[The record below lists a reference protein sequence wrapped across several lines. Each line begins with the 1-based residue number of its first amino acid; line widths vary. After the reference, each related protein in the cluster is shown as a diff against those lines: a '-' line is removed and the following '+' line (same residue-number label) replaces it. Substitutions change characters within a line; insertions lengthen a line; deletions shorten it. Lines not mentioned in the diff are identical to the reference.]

1 VSAGIQYR
9 LRIRNG
15 SDDADL
21 FVISSIPDDDNP
33 YIAEPPDGDG
43 ESLDP
48 LTGKVEVGS
57 YTIRVI
63 DAVDTITLD
72 AVVAT
77 DGFEYADVAA
87 LDAAWPE
94 TDTMGAD
101 STWTVSTTVL
111 DSGVRAAELIILGTL
126 GAGENCYRSRTFTG
140 LAPSTAH
147 TVSLRVWLNYEEQGS
162 TGIAF
167 GLEVVGGTAGYIEE
181 HGPINAWRTVTATGT
196 TNGSGELTVRVGAFD
211 GVASTAD
218 RLARFDTLEIVAAT
232 GAVDRIITGYLADAT
247 GRQQLLSKRAFIEER
262 ENEGAWVT
270 IQAGYVTDL
279 SLVDALQ
286 YEFSIG
292 STQRIEQTKRVFDRV
307 PNPGEFPTLTSK
319 HDGTAISGT
328 GVVLD
333 RASCIVGG
341 PIIGNWGPYEDRGRP
356 VFRVDQILG
365 GNLVRLK
372 WVEGF
377 VHYHEREPPVE
388 DDVTEIMNNAALE
401 YLDST
406 APVPYPG
413 AAAFQLAALPGL
425 VCRLY
430 DAGTGA
436 WHSDHMPMA
445 LGPTNG
451 TAARLIGDWFFVGGS
466 VEVHV
471 AWVGTLPAEGDRYRL
486 AVFPETASERNP
498 FHVSGHPVDIA
509 AALLTQCG
517 LGFDAD
523 SATDAKADL
532 GSTLVVHLRV
542 TEGST
547 LIEFLENTLYGP
559 FGFATRLNDAGE
571 HEFFL
576 TRQVGAASV
585 GTITLDDLHTDDG
598 TIWNLK
604 EQSAAN
610 RVVWESRSFLVND
623 APSTYDLNM
632 PIDGIQDAKI
642 TVEVT
647 PSDAT
652 NEHAVFGD
660 REIRFELPG
669 EIEGYSTGTE
679 DNPGPLDH
687 FVAAIANPLFD
698 WQGRGAIRGEFSA
711 LRGSAAYTAKI
722 GETLTLDVAHYPS
735 AVVGDTPT
743 SRRGS
748 QARRAFV
755 LQRTRTPEG
764 AAVSFEDRGPVE
776 DPGIVPT
783 FTLDPDDEFPNTIVT
798 ATVTNETDLLGY
810 LVRVEMLTAAV
821 EPAAAQFVRM
831 WTPGSGDNPFDLP
844 PVCAGSVVWVRM
856 RAESGSGDIG
866 AWSAFQSEDLP
877 NLTIPS
883 GLATVVD
890 STQVTLTW
898 TNGEDSLPIE
908 VLFRLDGDTVY
919 TTATVLPAGTTSYT
933 WTLPDAEA
941 DYNLAIR
948 YRAGPGGCVSL
959 VATADVTTDVALG
972 LTAPI
977 NPAAWADG
985 AGTFGMEVDGTAF
998 PSGTEVWVAPESDVG
1013 SGISGAYALAG
1024 EMATTHERMRFQ
1036 YPFLAPQD
1044 GLLRFLKARH
1054 RRGEDVSDFCDEVS
1068 VNPWTLIDPPPD
1080 PEPEP
1085 VPDSGLGVTPVPIV
1099 MLGAG
1104 LTRRFTGI
1112 AAAFTRI
1119 AVRDKFPLHQFRAMR
1134 IAVEVADTSTLDEGV
1149 LVAARFRHPIS
1160 GEWIYVD
1167 GDSGPYMALDQ
1178 ASLDAADPFGD
1189 ADAQDDRMV
1198 VGDYVSIV
1206 DEALDDVQLEVGLI
1220 GGDESLAKDIQV
1232 TRVELQLV
1240 AEDVVDAPP
1249 PEITEPP
1256 FEIPG
1261 SCTVPSPVD
1270 MDTGWTGGNE
1280 AGVVW
1285 SALSDTTATVTLDGS
1300 GTGDNY
1306 WQKTLTGL
1314 EPDELYTFYLDATQ
1328 TASGI
1333 GAFLQ
1338 AVGGGTDT
1346 ATTADLEILR
1356 VQVDASCD
1364 GEITLRWGIT
1374 FAEGA
1379 GTGGT
1384 QTFPMDWANQ
1394 AAAEADGFTVS
1405 GCTFNNGVTLGPY
1418 TTGVTVSASSPGQ
1431 DHLRQTFTGLTVG
1444 AQYRAKMWAAG
1455 TGQASWRYVQL
1466 EIESGGTTKRANRQG
1481 NQGAAEII
1489 TDSVTIAADGELLV
1503 NIETNHVGSVFR
1515 VAGLVVEALTAG
1527 EAGAVPFEDL
1537 RMCLGTGLSTD
1548 PPYVPDGPND
1558 TDPEPIPE
1566 NPTGP
1571 FPPPPVGGARP
1582 FGIFNISCG
1591 GYGYWNSTQQ
1601 GLLPGNTVDLL
1612 NLSASNDCMN
1622 MFKFG
1627 GERDW
1632 LSGGRFSYAR
1642 WKAAVDAIAGVTRT
1656 MSACE
1661 AAIISRAFWGH
1672 FVIDE
1677 PFHKRWGGTIT
1688 LAVLDAMCG
1697 YSKTLFP
1704 TLPTI
1709 VRISAIDDRLTRPIQ
1724 NCDIY
1729 WAEYKEA
1736 NGDCKTYRDR
1746 NIAAVEEMS
1755 ADTGREIYVIMGLH
1769 YGAIDR
1775 ATSGHEA
1782 TPAQV
1787 RHYGGILASSTS
1799 DRVLALHG
1807 WRFTQDLVDQPGML
1821 EATRYVRDLF
1831 ASFE

>member
-1 VSAGIQYR
+1 VSTPLEYR
-9 LRIRNG
+9 LRVRNG
-15 SDDADL
+15 DDTADL
-21 FVISSIPDDDNP
+21 FVITSTRDGENP

-63 DAVDTITLD
+63 DAVGTVLFDSEDEPELDEPMDWANQAAAEADGWTVNDVIFDNGEDLGPHATSVTIIPSTGGVDHLVKTLTGLTPGDEYRASLWVISAVQASWRYMGLELESGGVEVQDTIH
-72 AVVAT
+72 
-77 DGFEYADVAA
+77 GHF
-87 LDAAWPE
+87 
-94 TDTMGAD
+94 GAQ
-101 STWTVSTTVL
+101 
-111 DSGVRAAELIILGTL
+111 
-126 GAGENCYRSRTFTG
+126 GEQQ
-140 LAPSTAH
+140 L
-147 TVSLRVWLNYEEQGS
+147 
-162 TGIAF
+162 
-167 GLEVVGGTAGYIEE
+167 
-181 HGPINAWRTVTATGT
+181 VTAPITIAGD
-196 TNGSGELTVRVGAFD
+196 GELTIRLETNWAGSSFRAAGLLVTRINAQQT
-211 GVASTAD
+211 GVEA
-218 RLARFDTLEIVAAT
+218 
-232 GAVDRIITGYLADAT
+232 RIITGYLADLA
-247 GRQQLLSKRAFIEER
+247 GKQQLLSKRAFIEER
-262 ENEGAWVT
+262 EDEGAWVT

-307 PNPGEFPTLTSK
+307 PNPVDFPTLSSK

-356 VFRVDQILG
+356 VFRVDQLVG

-377 VHYHEREPPVE
+377 VHYGQREPPLDGNSG
-388 DDVTEIMNNAALE
+388 DDIRDIMNTAALE

-413 AAAFQLAALPGL
+413 VPIFQLAALPGL

-445 LGPTNG
+445 LGPSG
-451 TAARLIGDWFFVGGS
+451 AFLRRFLADWGFVGNS

-471 AWVGTLPAEGDRYRL
+471 AWTGTLPAEGDRFRL
-486 AVFPETASERNP
+486 AVFPTSASERNP

-509 AALLTQCG
+509 AAIYESIGQ
-517 LGFDAD
+517 DYD
-523 SATDAKADL
+523 TDAAADVKAAM
-532 GSTLVVHLRV
+532 GSGLVVHLRI
-542 TEGST
+542 TEGGTAAQWLEDT
-547 LIEFLENTLYGP
+547 LFGP
-559 FGFATRLNDAGE
+559 FGFAARLNDDGA

-610 RVVWESRSFLVND
+610 LVVWESKSFLVND
-623 APSTYDLNM
+623 APTTWDLQM
-632 PIDGIQDAKI
+632 PIDGIQDAK
-642 TVEVT
+642 VEVVVK
-647 PSDAT
+647 PSDPD
-652 NEHAVFGD
+652 NEHAVFGE
-660 REIRFELPG
+660 REIRFVLPG
-669 EIEGYSTGTE
+669 EIEGYSTGTQ

-687 FVAAIANPLFD
+687 FVAALAQPLFD

-711 LRGSAAYTAKI
+711 LRGSAAYDAKI
-722 GETLTLDVAHYPS
+722 GETLTLDLPHYPS
-735 AVVGDTPT
+735 AIRGDLPT
-743 SRRGS
+743 SQRGTDT
-748 QARRAFV
+748 RRAFV

-764 AAVSFEDRGPVE
+764 AQVSFEDRGPAA
-776 DPGIVPT
+776 DPGLVPT
-783 FTLDPDDEFPNTIVT
+783 FTLEPDDEFPNTVVT
-798 ATVTNETDLLGY
+798 ATVTNETDLLGF
-810 LVRVEMLTAAV
+810 LVRVEMLGAAV
-821 EPAAAQFVRM
+821 EPTAAQFVRM
-831 WTPGSGDNPFDLP
+831 WAPGTGDNPFDLP

-856 RAESGSGDIG
+856 RAESADGEIG

-883 GLATVVD
+883 DLATVVD
-890 STQVTLTW
+890 GTQVTLTW
-898 TNGEDSLPIE
+898 TNGEDTLPIE
-908 VLFRLDGDTVY
+908 VLARINGATVY
-919 TTATVLPAGTTSYT
+919 TTVAVVPAGTTSYT
-933 WTLPDAEA
+933 WTLAEPEE
-941 DYNLAIR
+941 DYDLALR
-948 YRAGPGGCVSL
+948 YQAGPGGCVSL
-959 VATADVTTDVALG
+959 VATTTVTTDVQLG

-998 PSGTEVWVAPESDVG
+998 PSATEVWVALESDIG
-1013 SGISGAYALAG
+1013 SAVAGAYALAG
-1024 EMATTHERMRFQ
+1024 EMTTTPERMRFQ
-1036 YPFLAPQD
+1036 YPFVAPQD

-1054 RRGEDVSDFCDEVS
+1054 RRGEEYSDFCDEVS
-1068 VNPWTLIDPPPD
+1068 INPWTLIDPPAD

-1104 LTRRFTGI
+1104 LPRRFTGI

-1119 AVRDKFPLHQFRAMR
+1119 AVRDKFPLHQFSAMR
-1134 IAVEVADTSTLDEGV
+1134 IAVEVADTSTVDEGV

-1167 GDSGPYMALDQ
+1167 GESGPYMALDQ

-1189 ADAQDDRMV
+1189 ADGQDDRMV
-1198 VGDYVSIV
+1198 VGEYVAIV

-1220 GGDESLAKDIQV
+1220 GGDESLAKDVQV

-1270 MDTGWTGGNE
+1270 MDTGWTGGDE

-1306 WQKTLTGL
+1306 WEKTLTGL
-1314 EPDELYTFYLDATQ
+1314 EADEQYTFYLDVTQ
-1328 TASGI
+1328 SNDAIS
-1333 GAFLQ
+1333 AFLA
-1338 AVGGGTDT
+1338 AVGGDTDT

-1364 GEITLRWGIT
+1364 GEITLRWGVT
-1374 FAEGA
+1374 FAEG
-1379 GTGGT
+1379 GSSSGLNE
-1384 QTFPMDWANQ
+1384 PMDWANQ
-1394 AAAEADGFTVS
+1394 AAAEADGWTVDDVS
-1405 GCTFNNGVTLGPY
+1405 FNTGVALGPY
-1418 TTGVTVSASSPGQ
+1418 STSVLLSAGANGV
-1431 DHLRQTFTGLTVG
+1431 DHLRQLFTGLTVG
-1444 AQYRAKMWAAG
+1444 SQWRAKMWGSG
-1455 TGQASWRYVQL
+1455 TGQASWRHMIL
-1466 EIESGGTTKRANRQG
+1466 EVESGGTTERVNRQG
-1481 NQGAAEII
+1481 NQGAAEIV
-1489 TDSVTIAADGELLV
+1489 TPTVTIAADGELLV
-1503 NIETNHVGSVFR
+1503 NIETNWVSSNFR
-1515 VAGLVVEALTAG
+1515 AAGLRLEEIGGTA
-1527 EAGAVPFEDL
+1527 ATVLFEDL
-1537 RMCLGTGLSTD
+1537 RMCLGTGLATD
-1548 PPYVPDGPND
+1548 PPYTPDGPND

-1566 NPTGP
+1566 DPTGP
-1571 FPPPPVGGARP
+1571 FPPPPVGGDRP

-1612 NLSASNDCMN
+1612 NLSATNDCMN

-1632 LSGGRFSYAR
+1632 LSGGRFSYTR

-1656 MSACE
+1656 MSACQ
-1661 AAIISRAFWGH
+1661 AAILTRAFWGH

-1697 YSKTLFP
+1697 YSKSLFP
-1704 TLPTI
+1704 NLPTI

-1746 NIAAVEEMS
+1746 NIAAVEQMS
-1755 ADTGREIYVIMGLH
+1755 EDTGREIYVIMGLH

-1775 ATSGHEA
+1775 ATTGHEA

-1807 WRFTQDLVDQPGML
+1807 WRFTQDLIDQPGML

>member
-1 VSAGIQYR
+1 MSTPLEYR
-9 LRIRNG
+9 LRVRNG
-15 SDDADL
+15 DDTADL
-21 FVISSIPDDDNP
+21 FTITSIRDGENP

-63 DAVDTITLD
+63 DAVGTVLFDSEDAPTLD
-72 AVVAT
+72 EPMDWANQAAAEA
-77 DGFEYADVAA
+77 DG
-87 LDAAWPE
+87 
-94 TDTMGAD
+94 
-101 STWTVSTTVL
+101 WTVNDVIFDNGEDLGPHAT
-111 DSGVRAAELIILGTL
+111 GVTIFGEPGAHLSKTL
-126 GAGENCYRSRTFTG
+126 TG
-140 LAPSTAH
+140 LTPGDEYRASLWV
-147 TVSLRVWLNYEEQGS
+147 VSSVQAEWRYL
-162 TGIAF
+162 
-167 GLEVVGGTAGYIEE
+167 GLELESGGEERRDVLHGHFGAQGEVQLVTPLITIAGD
-181 HGPINAWRTVTATGT
+181 
-196 TNGSGELTVRVGAFD
+196 GELTVRLETNWD
-211 GVASTAD
+211 GSTFRAAGLLVTRVQTQSTSVAS
-218 RLARFDTLEIVAAT
+218 
-232 GAVDRIITGYLADAT
+232 RIITGHLADSE

-262 ENEGAWVT
+262 EDGGAWT
-270 IQAGYVTDL
+270 AITAGYVTDL

-286 YEFSIG
+286 YEFSVG

-307 PNPGEFPTLTSK
+307 PHPELFPTLASK

-341 PIIGNWGPYEDRGRP
+341 PIIGHWGPYTDRGRP

-377 VHYHEREPPVE
+377 VHYHEENPPVS
-388 DDVTEIMNNAALE
+388 DDVRDIMNEAALE
-401 YLDST
+401 YLDSSG
-406 APVPYPG
+406 PVPYPG
-413 AAAFQLAALPGL
+413 ASNFQLAALPGL

-430 DAGTGA
+430 DASTGA
-436 WHSDHMPMA
+436 WVGDHEPLA

-451 TAARLIGDWFFVGGS
+451 TLARVVGDWFFVGGS

-471 AWVGTLPAEGDRYRL
+471 AWAGALPAEGDRYRL
-486 AVFPETASERNP
+486 AVFPTSVSERNP

-509 AALLTQCG
+509 AAIYESIGQ
-517 LGFDAD
+517 DYD
-523 SATDAKADL
+523 TDAAADVKAAM
-532 GSTLVVHLRV
+532 GSGLVVHLRI
-542 TEGST
+542 TEGGTAAQWLEDT
-547 LIEFLENTLYGP
+547 LFGP
-559 FGFATRLNDAGE
+559 FGFAARLNDAGA

-585 GTITLDDLHTDDG
+585 GTITLGDLHTDDG

-610 RVVWESRSFLVND
+610 LVVWESKSFLVND
-623 APSTYDLNM
+623 APTTWDLQM
-632 PIDGIQDAKI
+632 PIDGIQDAK
-642 TVEVT
+642 VEVVVK
-647 PSDAT
+647 PSDPD
-652 NEHAVFGD
+652 NEHAVFGE
-660 REIRFELPG
+660 REIRFVLPG
-669 EIEGYSTGTE
+669 EIEGYSTGTQ

-687 FVAAIANPLFD
+687 FVAALAQPLFD

-711 LRGSAAYTAKI
+711 LRGSAAYDAKI
-722 GETLTLDVAHYPS
+722 GETLTLDLPHYPS
-735 AVVGDTPT
+735 AIRGDLPT
-743 SRRGS
+743 SQRGTA
-748 QARRAFV
+748 ARRAFV

-764 AAVSFEDRGPVE
+764 AQVSFEDRGPAA
-776 DPGIVPT
+776 DPGLVPT
-783 FTLDPDDEFPNTIVT
+783 FTLEPDDEFPNTVVT
-798 ATVTNETDLLGY
+798 ATVTNETDLLGF
-810 LVRVEMLTAAV
+810 LVRVEMLGAAV
-821 EPAAAQFVRM
+821 EPTAAQFVRM
-831 WTPGSGDNPFDLP
+831 WAPGTGDNPFDLP

-856 RAESGSGDIG
+856 RAESADGEIG

-883 GLATVVD
+883 DLATVVD
-890 STQVTLTW
+890 GTQVTLTW
-898 TNGEDSLPIE
+898 TNGEETLPIE
-908 VLFRLDGDTVY
+908 VLARINGATVY
-919 TTATVLPAGTTSYT
+919 TTVAVLPAGTTSYT
-933 WTLPDAEA
+933 WTLAEPEE
-941 DYNLAIR
+941 DYDLALR
-948 YRAGPGGCVSL
+948 YQAGPGGCVSL
-959 VATADVTTDVALG
+959 VATTTVTTDVQLG

-998 PSGTEVWVAPESDVG
+998 PSATEVWVALESDIG
-1013 SGISGAYALAG
+1013 SAVAGAYALAG
-1024 EMATTHERMRFQ
+1024 EMTTTPERMRFQ
-1036 YPFLAPQD
+1036 YPFVAPQD

-1054 RRGEDVSDFCDEVS
+1054 RRGEEYSDYCDEVS
-1068 VNPWTLIDPPPD
+1068 INPWTLIDPPAD

-1104 LTRRFTGI
+1104 LPRRFTGI
-1112 AAAFTRI
+1112 EAAFTRI
-1119 AVRDKFPLHQFRAMR
+1119 AVRDKFPLHQFSAMR
-1134 IAVEVADTSTLDEGV
+1134 IAVEVADTSTVDEGV

-1167 GDSGPYMALDQ
+1167 GESGPHMALDQ

-1189 ADAQDDRMV
+1189 ADGQDDRMV
-1198 VGDYVSIV
+1198 VGEYVTIV

-1240 AEDVVDAPP
+1240 AEDIVDAPP

-1270 MDTGWTGGNE
+1270 MDTGWTGGDE

-1300 GTGDNY
+1300 GSGDNY
-1306 WQKTLTGL
+1306 WEKTLTGL
-1314 EPDELYTFYLDATQ
+1314 EADELYTFYLDVTQ
-1328 TASGI
+1328 SNDAIS
-1333 GAFLQ
+1333 AFLT
-1338 AVGGGTDT
+1338 AVGGDTDT
-1346 ATTADLEILR
+1346 ATTTDLEILR

-1364 GEITLRWGIT
+1364 GEITLRWGVT
-1374 FAEGA
+1374 FAEG
-1379 GTGGT
+1379 GSSSGLNE
-1384 QTFPMDWANQ
+1384 PMDWANQ
-1394 AAAEADGFTVS
+1394 AAAEADGWTVDDVS
-1405 GCTFNNGVTLGPY
+1405 FNTGVALGPY
-1418 TTGVTVSASSPGQ
+1418 STSVLLSAGANGV

-1444 AQYRAKMWAAG
+1444 SQWRAKMWGSG
-1455 TGQASWRYVQL
+1455 TGQASWRHMIL
-1466 EIESGGTTKRANRQG
+1466 EVESGGTTERVNRQG
-1481 NQGAAEII
+1481 NQGAAEIV
-1489 TDSVTIAADGELLV
+1489 TPTVTIAADGELLV
-1503 NIETNHVGSVFR
+1503 NIETNWVSSNFR
-1515 VAGLVVEALTAG
+1515 AAGLRLEEIGGTA
-1527 EAGAVPFEDL
+1527 ATVLFEDL

-1566 NPTGP
+1566 NPVGP

-1612 NLSASNDCMN
+1612 NLSATNDCMN

-1632 LSGGRFSYAR
+1632 LSGGRFSYTR

-1656 MSACE
+1656 MSACQ
-1661 AAIISRAFWGH
+1661 AAILTRAFWGH

-1697 YSKTLFP
+1697 YSKSLFP
-1704 TLPTI
+1704 NLPTI

-1746 NIAAVEEMS
+1746 NIAAVEQMS
-1755 ADTGREIYVIMGLH
+1755 EDTGREIYVIMGLH

-1775 ATSGHEA
+1775 ATTGHEA

-1807 WRFTQDLVDQPGML
+1807 WRFTQDLIDQPGML